1 MTIEEARK
9 HSSLQDGLRTFSRSI
24 SAIGIL
30 PVLLTVLIL
39 GMCILDPRFFGVANV
54 TNILRN
60 ASVLTIVACGQALV
74 LISGGFDL
82 SVGAIVALA
91 SEIAAVTMRWA
102 GTAFPEQDALV
113 IALGVGAALGTGI
126 LVGLVN
132 GICVAVLRI
141 SGFIATLG
149 SMSVTL
155 GIALIITNGIP
166 VYGLPPSFITQF
178 GRARWFELPSAAYV
192 AIAIL
197 LVLAF
202 VQHRTVLGRYLY
214 AIGGNTEAAIVSG
227 ISTRRYQIAAYV
239 ISGLLAAVTG
249 LLLTALVGSGQ
260 ASFGGDLMMLQSIA
274 AAVIGGVSLHGG
286 VGRVGMVALSAMF
299 LSILSNALNL
309 LRVDSRIQPIFIGLI
324 LICAVALDE
333 IRRRRTVHD

>member
-1 MTIEEARK
+1 MTIEEAPM
-9 HSSLQDGLRTFSRSI
+9 HSPSRTLSAFARLI
-24 SAIGIL
+24 SALGIL
-30 PVLLTVLIL
+30 PIFLAALIL
-39 GMCILDPRFFGVANV
+39 GMCIADPRFSGVANI

-60 ASVLTIVACGQALV
+60 ASVLAIVAFGQALV
-74 LISGGFDL
+74 LIAGGFDL
-82 SVGAIVALA
+82 SVGAVVALS

-113 IALGVGAALGTGI
+113 IALGVGAALVTGI

-132 GICVAVLRI
+132 GFCVAVLRI

-166 VYGLPPSFITQF
+166 VYGLPQSFISQF

-192 AIAIL
+192 ALAIL
-197 LVLAF
+197 LVLTF
-202 VQHRTVLGRYLY
+202 IQRRTVLGRYLY
-214 AIGGNTEAAIVSG
+214 AIGGNAEAAIVSG

-286 VGRVGMVALSAMF
+286 VGRVGMVALSAIF

-309 LRVDSRIQPIFIGLI
+309 LRVDSRIQPIIIGLI

-333 IRRRRTVHD
+333 IRRRRAVHD

>member
-1 MTIEEARK
+1 VTIEEAPMNA
-9 HSSLQDGLRTFSRSI
+9 SSRAGLRTFARSL
-24 SAIGIL
+24 SAAGIL
-30 PVLLTVLIL
+30 PILLTSLIVA
-39 GMCILDPRFFGVANV
+39 MCIADPRFFGVANV

-60 ASVLTIVACGQALV
+60 GSVLAIVAFGQALV
-74 LISGGFDL
+74 LIAGGFDL

-91 SEIAAVTMRWA
+91 SQIAAVTMRWA
-102 GTAFPEQDALV
+102 GSAFPEHDAVV
-113 IALGVGAALGTGI
+113 IALGVGAALGTGL

-155 GIALIITNGIP
+155 GIALMITNGIP
-166 VYGLPPSFITQF
+166 VYGLPQSFITQF
-178 GRARWFELPSAAYV
+178 GRARWLELPSAAYI

-197 LVLAF
+197 VLLAF
-202 VQHRTVLGRYLY
+202 VQTRTALGRYLY
-214 AIGGNTEAAIVSG
+214 AIGGNKEAAIVSG
-227 ISTRRYQIAAYV
+227 IATRRYQIAAYV
-239 ISGLLAAVTG
+239 LSGLLAAVTG

-286 VGRVGMVALSAMF
+286 VGRVGMVALSAIF
-299 LSILSNALNL
+299 LSVLSNALNL
-309 LRVDSRIQPIFIGLI
+309 LRVDSRIQPIIIGLI

-333 IRRRRTVHD
+333 IRRRGFVHD

>member
-1 MTIEEARK
+1 MTIEEARM
-9 HSSLQDGLRTFSRSI
+9 HLSSRIGSKAFARSI
-24 SAIGIL
+24 SDVGVLPIL
-30 PVLLTVLIL
+30 LGVLIL
-39 GMCILDPRFFGVANV
+39 GMCIADPRFSGVANV

-60 ASVLTIVACGQALV
+60 ASVLAIVAFGQALV
-74 LISGGFDL
+74 LITGGFDL

-91 SEIAAVTMRWA
+91 SEIAAITMRSA
-102 GTAFPEQDALV
+102 GTEYPGQDGLI
-113 IALGVGAALGTGI
+113 IALGAGAALGTGI

-132 GICVAVLRI
+132 GFCVAVLRI

-166 VYGLPPSFITQF
+166 VYGLPQSFISEF

-197 LVLAF
+197 LILVF
-202 VQHRTVLGRYLY
+202 VQRRTVLGRYLY

-227 ISTRRYQIAAYV
+227 ISARRYQIAAYA

-286 VGRVGMVALSAMF
+286 VGRVGMVALSAIF
-299 LSILSNALNL
+299 LSVLSNALNL

>member
-1 MTIEEARK
+1 MTIEEAPMNA
-9 HSSLQDGLRTFSRSI
+9 SSRAGLKAFTRSLF
-24 SAIGIL
+24 AAGIV
-30 PVLLTVLIL
+30 PILLTSSIVA
-39 GMCILDPRFFGVANV
+39 MCIADPRFFGVANV

-60 ASVLTIVACGQALV
+60 ASVLAIVAFGQALV
-74 LISGGFDL
+74 LIAGGFDL

-102 GTAFPEQDALV
+102 GAAFPEHDALV
-113 IALGVGAALGTGI
+113 IALGVGAALGTGL

-132 GICVAVLRI
+132 GICVAVLRV

-155 GIALIITNGIP
+155 GIALMITNGIP
-166 VYGLPPSFITQF
+166 VYGLPQSFITQF
-178 GRARWFELPSAAYV
+178 GRARWLELPSAAYV

-197 LVLAF
+197 LLLAF
-202 VQHRTVLGRYLY
+202 VQRRTALGRYLY
-214 AIGGNTEAAIVSG
+214 AIGGNKEAAIVSG
-227 ISTRRYQIAAYV
+227 IATRRYQIAAYV

-286 VGRVGMVALSAMF
+286 VGRVGMVALSAIF
-299 LSILSNALNL
+299 LSVLSNALNL
-309 LRVDSRIQPIFIGLI
+309 LRVDSRIQPIIIGLI

-333 IRRRRTVHD
+333 IRRRRFVHD